1 MSDFLFLYGP
11 VVAIMVILAVIIHM
25 RLMETPAYRGWW
37 GEYKVNL
44 ILKLCLS
51 NQYTVFSN
59 AIYRGQF
66 KGESTQVDHI
76 VVSRFGIWVL
86 ETKTFGGRI
95 VIDPVSPERWIQ
107 IVGRRRYS
115 LDHPLKQNW
124 AHVKSVQRITGVH
137 SQKIHSY
144 AVMAGTATFEYP
156 LPERVFTAWQALRK
170 IQSYRT
176 PVLTRAAA
184 HSVCV
189 RLRRH
194 RIKGGYWAARHH
206 VARLKRKQKPVR
218 QEQKKAP

>member
-1 MSDFLFLYGP
+1 MLDFIILYGP
-11 VVAIMVILAVIIHM
+11 FVAVMLVLGVIAHL

-51 NQYTVFSN
+51 NQYTVYSN

-86 ETKTFGGRI
+86 ETKTLGGRI
-95 VIDPVSPERWIQ
+95 VIDPMNSDQWTQ
-107 IVGRRRYS
+107 IVGRRRYRV
-115 LDHPLKQNW
+115 DHPLKQNW
-124 AHVKSVQRITGVH
+124 SHVKAIQRITGIH

-144 AVMAGTATFEYP
+144 AVMAGSATFEGP
-156 LPERVFTAWQALRK
+156 LPERVFTVWQALRK
-170 IQSYRT
+170 IQSYKT
-176 PVLTRAAA
+176 PVLTRAAV
-184 HSVCV
+184 HSASM

-194 RIKGGYWAARHH
+194 KIKGGYWAARHH
-206 VARLKRKQKPVR
+206 VTRLKRKQESIK